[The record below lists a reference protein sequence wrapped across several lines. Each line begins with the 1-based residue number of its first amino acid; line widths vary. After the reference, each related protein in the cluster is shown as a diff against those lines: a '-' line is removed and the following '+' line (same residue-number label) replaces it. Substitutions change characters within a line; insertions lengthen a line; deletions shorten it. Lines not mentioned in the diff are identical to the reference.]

1 MSIRFMLDTNV
12 ISDLIKDPHGPVASR
27 LECEGESSVCCSI
40 VVAAELR
47 DDVAKAGSAALAKR
61 VDAALSAIEIM
72 PLGEPADVEYGEL
85 RAELAKLETPIGA
98 NDVLI
103 AAHALSEGL
112 TLVSDNIKE
121 FSRVPSLIVVN
132 WRSR

>member
-1 MSIRFMLDTNV
+1 MLDMNV
-12 ISDLIKDPHGPVASR
+12 ISDLIKDPHGSVADR

-47 DDVAKAGSAALAKR
+47 YGAAKAGSAALAKR